1 MGNILFV
8 MGILILAVVCALI
21 IVSFVEWWITTDLKI
36 LRIASIIIIL
46 IMAIGFIALGIN

>member
-1 MGNILFV
+1 MRNILFV
-8 MGILILAVVCALI
+8 MGIVILAVVCALI